1 MNKNVKNN
9 GKLNIFPFAFQR
21 YITLEK
27 VHNIRMSTNCVL
39 LLILGLAT
47 LTSRKF
53 LKCAIAKTYFLFV
66 TIVMSSKLKNRNH
79 NSDVWFRV

>member
-39 LLILGLAT
+39 LLILGMH
-47 LTSRKF
+47 KIF
-53 LKCAIAKTYFLFV
+53 IHV
-66 TIVMSSKLKNRNH
+66 I
-79 NSDVWFRV
+79 